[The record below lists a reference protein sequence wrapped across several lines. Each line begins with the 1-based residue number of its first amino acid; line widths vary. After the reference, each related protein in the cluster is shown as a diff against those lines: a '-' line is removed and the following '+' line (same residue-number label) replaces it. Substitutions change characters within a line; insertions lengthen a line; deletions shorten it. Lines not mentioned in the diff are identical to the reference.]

1 MRIKEGFVLRE
12 IAGEKIVSGEGLN
25 QINFN
30 KMITLNPTAAYLWE
44 NILGKE
50 FDNEMLAALL
60 VEKYDVDYDT
70 ALKDAT
76 ALSQK

>member
-12 IAGEKIVSGEGLN
+12 IAGEKIVSGEGIN

-30 KMITLNPTAAYLWE
+30 KMMTLNPTAAYLWE
-44 NILGKE
+44 NILDKE
-50 FDNEMLAALL
+50 FDNEMLATLL

-70 ALKDAT
+70 A
-76 ALSQK
+76 

>member
-44 NILGKE
+44 NIRFIRHFE
-50 FDNEMLAALL
+50 
-60 VEKYDVDYDT
+60 
-70 ALKDAT
+70 
-76 ALSQK
+76 